1 MSFVNAQI
9 KFRYDNKHKFVMF
22 KAKNMIYLRLHK
34 SCFLFSKFDKK
45 FFNQYVESF
54 FIKRRIN
61 RLIYELNLFFTSRVY
76 SIISII
82 QLKSI
87 DTFIDSYQRSKFDYS
102 KFVDINQQ
110 NESENS
116 RYEMKKIVDRRLR
129 IFDKTK
135 M

>member
-1 MSFVNAQI
+1 
-9 KFRYDNKHKFVMF
+9 MF
-22 KAKNMIYLRLHK
+22 N
-34 SCFLFSKFDKK
+34 KFDKK

-54 FIKRRIN
+54 LIKRRVN
-61 RLIYELNLFFTSRVY
+61 RLIYELNLFFTLRVH

-87 DTFIDSYQRSKFDYS
+87 DIFIDSYQRFKFNYS
-102 KFVDINQQ
+102 RFVDIDQQ

-116 RYEMKKIVDRRLR
+116 RYEMKKILDRRLR